1 MTGAP
6 VRRHRAA
13 LVGYLLLVAAL
24 AYLAG
29 VGLAAAFGR
38 TDPWI
43 SGLSG
48 LGPVL
53 GVLAV
58 QAWFRRSGRDRPS

>member
-1 MTGAP
+1 M
-6 VRRHRAA
+6 
-13 LVGYLLLVAAL
+13 GYLLLLSVL
-24 AYLAG
+24 GYLAG
-29 VGLAAAFGR
+29 VGIAAAFGR

-58 QAWFRRSGRDRPS
+58 RAWSRRSGRDRQT